1 MAYEVFELSIQGV
14 GSYRDKK
21 KYVAHRRH
29 LKTDQL
35 MILLGQG
42 RRVRNRSE
50 PRLEAHQH
58 LEIW

>member
-14 GSYRDKK
+14 TVTEIK
-21 KYVAHRRH
+21 KYVAHRRY

-42 RRVRNRSE
+42 RRVRR
-50 PRLEAHQH
+50 Q
-58 LEIW
+58 I